1 MPLPADPIA
10 HVKALHAA
18 YQARTGY
25 TIIYNPNRERQWS
38 EWCRYADWSW
48 TEKEMAIVISYLRGK
63 IAKSERNEGA
73 LKFENLIGSPDRF
86 EEDLNLANEA
96 RKGSPT
102 FRPKQRPQEAPKGAS
117 LTNSFGEEIHVGKNA
132 ALNFA
137 NLCKQ
142 DL

>member
-38 EWCRYADWSW
+38 EWCRYADWAW
-48 TEKEMAIVISYLRGK
+48 TEREMAIVISYLRGK

-102 FRPKQRPQEAPKGAS
+102 FRAKPRQETTPKSGILAADG
-117 LTNSFGEEIHVGKNA
+117 GEIFAGKEA

-137 NLCKQ
+137 ELLKQ
-142 DL
+142 ES